1 MSRRAGASDP
11 VRPARDPYA
20 APVPT
25 RHPVRFVDHRV
36 GDKPL
41 QRSAAVLALL
51 CGAAGLVLLVWF
63 ALGRPLQLI
72 AFLAIGVAVLFFG
85 FTALTSTGGHR
96 LSGIV
101 GLSLAALAGV
111 AAFAA
116 RTVDEG
122 AVRWS
127 GLFGLVLVGAAVLL
141 ARYALRV
148 PPPTGDG
155 IWAVPRRGRTT
166 RRPVLLANP
175 RSGGGKVEQFQIADV
190 ARSHGIEV
198 VLLGEGD
205 DLIALAERAAQHGA
219 DALGMAGGD
228 GSLACVA
235 QVCVDHDLPF
245 VCVPA
250 GTRNHYAMDLGLN
263 RADPSD
269 ALAAFVN
276 GEEHRLDYATV
287 NGRMFLNNVSL
298 GVYAAAVEQ
307 PGYRDAKVETTLGL
321 LPDLVAKGGP
331 WFDLHFDV
339 PDHGRLDAA
348 ALVQVSNNPYETAGA
363 NFGRRLHLDSGQ
375 LGIVA
380 VDVGQVGDLVA
391 LTVLTAARHPERFSG
406 VWPWSAE
413 RFLVESPQEE
423 LGVGIDGEY
432 DCLAPPLDFEVV
444 TRGLRVLVPAGT
456 PVGLDAQH
464 LGARGAVSGLLEVA
478 FNLGPGGTGD

>member
-1 MSRRAGASDP
+1 M
-11 VRPARDPYA
+11 
-20 APVPT
+20 PT
-25 RHPVRFVDHRV
+25 RHPVRYVDHRV

-41 QRSAAVLALL
+41 QRTAAVLALL
-51 CGAAGLVLLVWF
+51 CGGAGLVELVWF
-63 ALGRPLQLI
+63 ASGRPLQIL
-72 AFLAIGVAVLFFG
+72 AFVVIGLAVLFFG
-85 FTALTSTGGHR
+85 FTALTTTGGHR

-101 GLSLAALAGV
+101 GLALAAVAGV

-116 RTVDEG
+116 RTVDDG

-127 GLFGLVLVGAAVLL
+127 GLVGLVLVAAAVLL

-155 IWAVPRRGRTT
+155 LWAVPADGRTT
-166 RRPVLLANP
+166 RRGVLLANP
-175 RSGGGKVEQFQIADV
+175 RSGGGRVEEFDLV
-190 ARSHGIEV
+190 ELARAHGIEV
-198 VLLGEGD
+198 VLLGEDD
-205 DLIALAERAAQHGA
+205 DLTALAEGAARRGA

-263 RADPSD
+263 RTDPRD

-276 GEEHRLDYATV
+276 GDEHRLDYATV

-321 LPDLVAKGGP
+321 LPDLVAQGGP

-348 ALVQVSNNPYETAGA
+348 ALVQVSNNAYETAGA
-363 NFGRRLHLDSGQ
+363 NFGRRLRLDDGK

-380 VDVGQVGDLVA
+380 VDIGQVSDLVS
-391 LTVLTAARHPERFSG
+391 LTVLAAARHPERFSG
-406 VWPWSAE
+406 VWPWTATS
-413 RFLVESPQEE
+413 FVVESPQPE
-423 LGVGIDGEY
+423 LGVGIDGEH
-432 DCLAPPLDFEVV
+432 DRLAPPLDFAVV
-444 TRGLRVLVPAGT
+444 SRGLRVLVPAGT

-478 FNLGPGGTGD
+478 FNLGSGDTGD

>member
-1 MSRRAGASDP
+1 M
-11 VRPARDPYA
+11 
-20 APVPT
+20 
-25 RHPVRFVDHRV
+25 

-41 QRSAAVLALL
+41 QRTAAALALG
-51 CGAAGLVLLVWF
+51 CGAAGLALFVWF
-63 ALGRPLQLI
+63 ALGRPLQIL
-72 AFLAIGVAVLFFG
+72 AFVVIGVAVLFFG
-85 FTALTSTGGHR
+85 VTVLTTTGGHR
-96 LSGIV
+96 VSGVI
-101 GLSLAALAGV
+101 GLAVALLAAITV
-111 AAFAA
+111 FAA
-116 RTVDEG
+116 RSIDEG

-127 GLFGLVLVGAAVLL
+127 GLFGLLFVAAAVLL

-148 PPPTGDG
+148 PPPSGDG
-155 IWAVPRRGRTT
+155 MWAAPARGRTT
-166 RRPVLLANP
+166 RHGVLIANP
-175 RSGGGKVEQFQIADV
+175 RSGGGKFEQFGLADL

-198 VLLGEGD
+198 VLLAEGD
-205 DLIALAERAAQHGA
+205 DLTALAEQAVRRGA

-263 RADPSD
+263 RADPTD

-321 LPDLVAKGGP
+321 LPDLVAQGGP

-339 PDHGRLDAA
+339 PGHGRLDAA
-348 ALVQVSNNPYETAGA
+348 ALVQVSNGPYETAGA
-363 NFGRRLHLDSGQ
+363 NFGRRLHLDAGE

-380 VDVGQVGDLVA
+380 VDIGEVGDLVA

-413 RFLVESPQEE
+413 RFVVESPQDE

-432 DCLAPPLDFEVV
+432 DCLQPPLRFEVV
-444 TRGLRVLVPAGT
+444 PRGLRVLVPAGT

-464 LGARGAVSGLLEVA
+464 LGAHGAVSGLLEVA
-478 FNLGPGGTGD
+478 FNLGPGDTAD

>member
-1 MSRRAGASDP
+1 MS
-11 VRPARDPYA
+11 
-20 APVPT
+20 
-25 RHPVRFVDHRV
+25 RHPVRYVDHRV

-41 QRSAAVLALL
+41 QRTAAVLALL
-51 CGAAGLVLLVWF
+51 CGGAGLVGLVWF
-63 ALGRPLQLI
+63 ALGRPLQIL
-72 AFLAIGVAVLFFG
+72 AFVVIGLAVLFFG
-85 FTALTSTGGHR
+85 FTALTTTGGHR

-101 GLSLAALAGV
+101 GLALAAVAGV

-127 GLFGLVLVGAAVLL
+127 GLVGLVLVAAAVLL

-155 IWAVPRRGRTT
+155 LWAVPAGGRTT
-166 RRPVLLANP
+166 RRGVLLANP
-175 RSGGGKVEQFQIADV
+175 RSGGGKVEQFDLV
-190 ARSHGIEV
+190 ELARSHGIEV
-198 VLLGEGD
+198 VLLGEDD
-205 DLIALAERAAQHGA
+205 DLTALAERAARRGA

-263 RADPSD
+263 RTDPGD

-331 WFDLHFDV
+331 WFDLQFDV

-348 ALVQVSNNPYETAGA
+348 ALVQVSNNAYETAGP
-363 NFGRRLHLDSGQ
+363 NFGRRLRLDDGE

-391 LTVLTAARHPERFSG
+391 LTVLAAARHPERFSG
-406 VWPWSAE
+406 VWPWTARS
-413 RFLVESPQEE
+413 FVVESPQPE
-423 LGVGIDGEY
+423 LGVGIDGEH
-432 DCLAPPLDFEVV
+432 DRLQPPLDFEVV
-444 TRGLRVLVPAGT
+444 SRGLRVLVPAGT

-478 FNLGPGGTGD
+478 FNLGSGDTGD